1 MDKVE
6 ALQLKL
12 KVERLV
18 KLAILQSESLM
29 NLSTAILSMDDVP
42 KSAKEDALMVF
53 SGIQEQLDLL
63 SDIQGSED
71 GDVESDS

>member
-6 ALQLKL
+6 ELQLKL

-29 NLSTAILSMDDVP
+29 NLSTAILTMDDVP
-42 KSAKEDALMVF
+42 KSAKEDALKVF
-53 SGIQEQLDLL
+53 SGIQEQLNLL
-63 SDIQGSED
+63 SEIQGAEG
-71 GDVESDS
+71 GDVKSDS